1 MIICPPYYNYICILF
16 QLHKHRVQSTH
27 LNEKSRQIFQNLS
40 WLVSPCRTQANK
52 PKLSFTIVF
61 RNVDSGAKQSA
72 AQRCEHRQLKYK
84 IFGQN
89 RDQEWQILYQKSD
102 AGPQQP
108 AAADT
113 KLQNKIVIG
122 GGVRTE
128 DCAWLRVS
136 VLTLLLPRYCAALQH
151 RRRAEIWRFHPR
163 MMVNRR
169 NSISAPLCE
178 CLHSEAMP
186 INSAFVAPKQLN
198 MSQAAACSLLELD
211 TAGQSAERVNRIENQ
226 CPEFCADF
234 IFQPR

>member
-1 MIICPPYYNYICILF
+1 MWGDNCQLYMIICPPYYNYIYILF

-27 LNEKSRQIFQNLS
+27 LNEKSRQIFQSLS

-61 RNVDSGAKQSA
+61 RNVDSGAKQWAVWAPTTKIQNIWPKPGPRMANIRKVTLGRSSSSRHKTTK
-72 AQRCEHRQLKYK
+72 QNCFWCWWWCE
-84 IFGQN
+84 
-89 RDQEWQILYQKSD
+89 
-102 AGPQQP
+102 
-108 AAADT
+108 
-113 KLQNKIVIG
+113 
-122 GGVRTE
+122 TE

-198 MSQAAACSLLELD
+198 MSQAAACSLLD
-211 TAGQSAERVNRIENQ
+211 TAGQSAERVNRIEN
-226 CPEFCADF
+226 
-234 IFQPR
+234 

>member
-1 MIICPPYYNYICILF
+1 M
-16 QLHKHRVQSTH
+16 
-27 LNEKSRQIFQNLS
+27 
-40 WLVSPCRTQANK
+40 
-52 PKLSFTIVF
+52 
-61 RNVDSGAKQSA
+61 
-72 AQRCEHRQLKYK
+72 
-84 IFGQN
+84 
-89 RDQEWQILYQKSD
+89 
-102 AGPQQP
+102 
-108 AAADT
+108 
-113 KLQNKIVIG
+113 
-122 GGVRTE
+122 RTE

-211 TAGQSAERVNRIENQ
+211 TAGHCRESKQNRELVSRVLRRFYFPTKMILAQ
-226 CPEFCADF
+226 GLQQLLYKLVV
-234 IFQPR
+234 FQINFL

>member
-1 MIICPPYYNYICILF
+1 MWGDNCQFSMIICPPYYNYIYILF

-27 LNEKSRQIFQNLS
+27 LNEKSRQIFQSLS

-61 RNVDSGAKQSA
+61 RNVDSGAKQSV

-84 IFGQN
+84 IFGPN
-89 RDQEWQILYQKSD
+89 RDQEWQILEKWRW
-102 AGPQQP
+102 
-108 AAADT
+108 AAAAGSSRHKTT
-113 KLQNKIVIG
+113 KQNCF
-122 GGVRTE
+122 RCWCETE

-211 TAGQSAERVNRIENQ
+211 TAGQSAERVNRIEN
-226 CPEFCADF
+226 
-234 IFQPR
+234 